1 MIPTLS
7 SDDPRIGGATH
18 RVLVFTDRLQ
28 RLPRLAV
35 ALLLAAF
42 TLPAFWA
49 AGPALGAL
57 TLIAAFANWAVLIG
71 LRVTGRSRGPDAA
84 AALALGIVLSLGAM
98 LAGLLSAAWL
108 GVLWVIAITG
118 VAVYSTWVE
127 PFRLTVTHER
137 KRIDGWKPAPP
148 LRVLHLSDLHAE
160 HFGPRERTLQQQI
173 AALRPD
179 VIVFSGDFIN
189 LSYVGDPQVEAD
201 VRRIVAGWQAPLGVY
216 AVSGT
221 SPEIDQPDDPERYF
235 DGHPCGESV
244 VGRWVT
250 IHTPG
255 GPLHIGGVE
264 TYHALKRDR
273 AALAELLESR
283 PEGGATLLLS
293 HSPDLAP
300 EAIDAG
306 IDLMLSGHT
315 HGGQLCLPGGFA
327 LLTGSHLGRRFVRGR
342 VDAGRTTV
350 YTTRGIGLEGL
361 GAPRARLF
369 CAPEIT
375 LWELSA

>member
-1 MIPTLS
+1 MNPTSS
-7 SDDPRIGGATH
+7 SDDPRIGVATH

-28 RLPRLAV
+28 RLPRMAV

-42 TLPAFWA
+42 TLRAFWI
-49 AGPALGAL
+49 AGPGLGAL
-57 TLIAAFANWAVLIG
+57 TLIAAFANWAALIG
-71 LRVTGRSRGPDAA
+71 LRVTDRSRGPDAA
-84 AALALGIVLSLGAM
+84 SALGLGIVLSLGVA
-98 LAGLLSAAWL
+98 LSGLFAAGWL
-108 GVLWVIAITG
+108 GVLWLAAISG
-118 VAVYSTWVE
+118 VAIYSTWVE
-127 PFRLTVTHER
+127 PFRLSVTQER

-148 LRVLHLSDLHAE
+148 LRVLHLGDLHAE
-160 HFGPRERTLQQQI
+160 HFGPRERILQRQI

-189 LSYVGDPQVEAD
+189 LSYVGDPQTEDAVRQIVE
-201 VRRIVAGWQAPLGVY
+201 GWQAPLGVY

-221 SPEIDQPDDPERYF
+221 SPEIDQPSDAERYF
-235 DGHPCGESV
+235 DRHPCGQSV
-244 VGRWVT
+244 VGRWAT

-255 GPLHIGGVE
+255 GPLHIGGVA
-264 TYHALKRDR
+264 TYHALKQDR
-273 AALAELLESR
+273 AALAELFESQ
-283 PEGGATLLLS
+283 PKGGAALLLS

-306 IDLMLSGHT
+306 VDLVLCGHT

-350 YTTRGIGLEGL
+350 YTTRGIGFEGL

-375 LWELSA
+375 LWELVA